1 MCEYIRKT
9 DAFDVLTDY
18 YHHTT
23 QVQHMALKEALDC
36 VPVSSYPVSAYEIVD
51 FWKFLCNTIN
61 PNDMERYLEMWH
73 NKTATRTSI

>member
-1 MCEYIRKT
+1 MDEYIRKA

-23 QVQHMALKEALDC
+23 QVQHMALKEALDR
-36 VPVSSYPVSAYEIVD
+36 VPTSSYPVSAYEIVD
-51 FWKFLCNTIN
+51 FWEFLCNTIN

-73 NKTATRTSI
+73 NRMDAQDRV